1 MSLSPIT
8 LLVLIAIAGGLFYMW
23 QRQQGRHG
31 TTGGNKGAATP
42 ILDSYTIDFTKL
54 ARDGKIDPVVGREDE
69 VLRLAQVLSRRTKNN
84 VILVG
89 APGVGKTAVVEGLA
103 QRLVAGDVPDVLRGK
118 RMLALQVAALLAGTK
133 YRGEF
138 EERAKRLLQE
148 LSAAGRSIILF
159 IDEIHTV
166 IQSHGTEG
174 AVNFSDILKPA
185 LAHGDVQLIGATT
198 TNEYEKY
205 IKPDESLERRFQV
218 VEVLEPSV
226 EDTVK
231 ILQGVKD
238 KYKEYHKVEFTD
250 GAIQAAAELASKY
263 IKVRH
268 LPDKAIDVIDEA
280 AAMVKVS
287 HVHKGVVGALHGAA
301 RAKNEA
307 LGLLWS
313 KIQELDKKLL
323 TADAALRASLTSER
337 EELEVKL
344 EQQGTTVVDVDDVK
358 KIIREWSGLADL
370 G

>member
-1 MSLSPIT
+1 M
-8 LLVLIAIAGGLFYMW
+8 G
-23 QRQQGRHG
+23 
-31 TTGGNKGAATP
+31 TP
-42 ILDSYTIDFTKL
+42 ILDSYTLDFTKL

-84 VILVG
+84 VIIVG
-89 APGVGKTAVVEGLA
+89 APGVGKTAIVEGLA
-103 QRLVAGDVPDVLRGK
+103 ERIVAGSVPDVLRGK
-118 RMLALQVAALLAGTK
+118 RVLALRVAALLAGTK

-148 LSAAGRSIILF
+148 LAAAGRSIILF

-185 LAHGDVQLIGATT
+185 LAHGDLQLIGATT
-198 TNEYEKY
+198 TAEYERY
-205 IKPDESLERRFQV
+205 IKPDESLERRFQL

-226 EDTVK
+226 EDTVR

-250 GAIQAAAELASKY
+250 GAIQAAAELADKY
-263 IKVRH
+263 IKNRH

-287 HVHKGVVGALHGAA
+287 HVHQGVLGALHGAA
-301 RAKNEA
+301 RAKNQSLA
-307 LGLLWS
+307 TLWS
-313 KIQELDKKLL
+313 QIQELDRRILQADSASRL
-323 TADAALRASLTSER
+323 TLAAER
-337 EELEVKL
+337 EQLEVKL
-344 EQQGTTVVDVDDVK
+344 EQQGITVVDVDDVK
-358 KIIREWSGLADL
+358 RIISEWVGADIGATEL
-370 G
+370 LQSRAAPTGE

>member
-1 MSLSPIT
+1 MVLSPT
-8 LLVLIAIAGGLFYMW
+8 SLVVVFVLAVSLWYLW
-23 QRQQGRHG
+23 WRQQHG
-31 TTGGNKGAATP
+31 SALPQRGHTATP

-84 VILVG
+84 VVIVG
-89 APGVGKTAVVEGLA
+89 APGVGKTAIVEGLA
-103 QRLVAGDVPDVLRGK
+103 QQIVAGSVPDVLQGK
-118 RMLALQVAALLAGTK
+118 RVLSLQVASLLAGTK

-148 LSAAGRSIILF
+148 LAAAGRSIILF

-185 LAHGDVQLIGATT
+185 LAHGDLQLIGATT
-198 TNEYEKY
+198 TVEYERY

-218 VEVLEPSV
+218 VEILEPSV
-226 EDTVK
+226 AETVL

-250 GAIQAAAELASKY
+250 GAIQAAAELADKY
-263 IKVRH
+263 IKNRH

-287 HVHKGVVGALHGAA
+287 HIHIAVVGALHGAA
-301 RAKNEA
+301 RAKNE
-307 LGLLWS
+307 GLAKLWS
-313 KIQELDKKLL
+313 QIQELDRKILQ
-323 TADAALRASLTSER
+323 ADAVARVTLAAER
-337 EELEVKL
+337 EQLEAKL

-358 KIIREWSGLADL
+358 RIIMEWSGVKDL
-370 G
+370 S